1 MEIACVALTTLEEI
15 AVAARITTSMIL
27 EMDFANVSSTN
38 TYNTLE
44 NNYSY
49 IALYC
54 ACTYSSTFLNIS
66 VICTSTAVSC
76 TVNGCTACESG
87 YSGPD
92 CCSCASGH
100 HRNPTTLEC
109 QGIHSHIQN
118 TE

>member
-49 IALYC
+49 IAL
-54 ACTYSSTFLNIS
+54 
-66 VICTSTAVSC
+66 
-76 TVNGCTACESG
+76 
-87 YSGPD
+87 
-92 CCSCASGH
+92 
-100 HRNPTTLEC
+100 
-109 QGIHSHIQN
+109 
-118 TE
+118 